1 MDKGKI
7 FSLLDEH
14 FGKDMMMDCI
24 ENYRESE
31 CHYMDS
37 HIYMIFIYGMTEYSG
52 TWIRILINKK
62 SENLNAA
69 DSFSKNVSIEA
80 ELDKESL
87 VSLIRESVKTHAGW
101 KSRNFLEDW
110 YESKKSEIRDKRISD
125 LGL

>member
-1 MDKGKI
+1 
-7 FSLLDEH
+7 
-14 FGKDMMMDCI
+14 
-24 ENYRESE
+24 
-31 CHYMDS
+31 
-37 HIYMIFIYGMTEYSG
+37 MIFIYGMTEYSG

-69 DSFSKNVSIEA
+69 HSFSKNVSIEA

-87 VSLIRESVKTHAGW
+87 VSLIRESVKTHAEW